1 VQNRRT
7 CLPCLKRGILWRMRN
22 TLLPI
27 LLAAACAATA
37 TSASA
42 APYDNVFFVKKGA
55 TSAQLFTDRSACAD
69 VAKGVQIGRDE
80 AYSDPDYGV
89 LSAMGTAID
98 SDSMHGGIG
107 KAVQRAALEKCME
120 KRGWVQQDPIGDDAK
135 PVRKASSK
143 NPAALDAWL
152 KAHEPAAVQTE
163 VAASGAATPSASAS
177 TPRPAAAPT
186 APAPAPSST
195 VQPQPQAPVPAAPAS
210 APAGTA
216 GPAAT
221 PGASPASPPAGPT
234 NTTPPPP
241 APPAAAPSGPQ
252 G

>member
-98 SDSMHGGIG
+98 SDSMH
-107 KAVQRAALEKCME
+107 RASA
-120 KRGWVQQDPIGDDAK
+120 R
-135 PVRKASSK
+135 RSSARRLR
-143 NPAALDAWL
+143 NAWRS
-152 KAHEPAAVQTE
+152 
-163 VAASGAATPSASAS
+163 VAGSSRTRSVMTPSPSA
-177 TPRPAAAPT
+177 RPAARTPL
-186 APAPAPSST
+186 PW
-195 VQPQPQAPVPAAPAS
+195 
-210 APAGTA
+210 
-216 GPAAT
+216 T
-221 PGASPASPPAGPT
+221 PG
-234 NTTPPPP
+234 
-241 APPAAAPSGPQ
+241 
-252 G
+252 